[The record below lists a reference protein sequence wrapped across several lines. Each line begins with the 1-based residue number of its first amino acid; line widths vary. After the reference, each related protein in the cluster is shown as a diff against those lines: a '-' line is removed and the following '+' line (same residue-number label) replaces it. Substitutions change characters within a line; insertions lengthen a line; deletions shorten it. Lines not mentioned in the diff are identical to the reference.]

1 MIRKATGLD
10 VDEVFLDLEDSVTPD
25 AKAEARGAGAAAVRD
40 LDWGKRTVAVRIN
53 DAASPWVGE
62 DLAQVV
68 AEAGPRLD
76 AVIVPKV
83 GSPDEVRYVDRE
95 LDRLE
100 QRADLDPIGIEVQ
113 IETAAGLVA
122 VDDIVTASDRIE
134 TVIFGP
140 GDMAASLGMPS
151 LTVGEVPLGYPGDHW
166 HYPLMRI
173 LVAAR
178 SAGHQAID
186 GPYAAIEDIDGYRA
200 SATRSRVLGY
210 DGKWVIHPTQIEAAN
225 EVYGVSQVDFERAS
239 DIKDAYAA
247 AGSHGRGAVMFGA
260 EMIDEASRK
269 MAERTFDSGLSQG
282 LVARPADADV
292 PFHERAAWREEHPGP
307 AGE

>member
-1 MIRKATGLD
+1 MIQKATGLGA
-10 VDEVFLDLEDSVTPD
+10 DEVFLDLEDSVVPD
-25 AKAEARGAGAAAVRD
+25 AKTGARGMVVAAIRD
-40 LDWGKRTVAVRIN
+40 LDWGGRTVAVRIN
-53 DAASPWVGE
+53 DAASPWVAD

-76 AVIVPKV
+76 AIIIPKV
-83 GSPDEVRYVDRE
+83 ANAEQVHYVDAE

-100 QRADLDPIGIEVQ
+100 GSADRHQIGIEVQ

-122 VDDIVTASDRIE
+122 VDEIVTASDRIQA
-134 TVIFGP
+134 VIFGP

-151 LTVGEVPLGYPGDHW
+151 LTVGEVPSGYPGDHW

-186 GPYAAIEDIDGYRA
+186 GPYAAIEDPDGYRA

-210 DGKWVIHPTQIEAAN
+210 DGKWVIHPSQVDAAN
-225 EVYGVSQVDFERAS
+225 EVYAVSRVDFERAS
-239 DIKDAYAA
+239 DIMDAYAA
-247 AGSHGRGAVMFGA
+247 AGSDGRGAVMFGA
-260 EMIDEASRK
+260 EMIDEATRK
-269 MAERTFDSGLSQG
+269 MAERVFESGLGQG
-282 LVARPADADV
+282 LVARPTADDV
-292 PFHERAAWREEHPGP
+292 PFHERAVWREKRG
-307 AGE
+307 